1 MRQFLKNMSCT
12 LTTSKLLKMTFVLAN
27 VRQKASDKQVIID
40 IFLQV
45 NH

>member
-1 MRQFLKNMSCT
+1 MSYT
-12 LTTSKLLKMTFVLAN
+12 LTTSKLLKSTFVLAD
-27 VRQKASDKQVIID
+27 VRQKASDKQLIID